1 MHLGGS
7 RGDNHLYD
15 HVAIGTK
22 DILMG
27 RKVYTIYTNNSYEYF
42 MITSVI
48 TYFVLN
54 AVHPYIQVLS
64 CDVMIYFHLQLKDL
78 KPKTESLKMINPKK
92 KNGFEY
98 SDQVSSDLSRQ
109 EVFVDMMAR
118 DYQGP
123 KPRSKPLKNN

>member
-1 MHLGGS
+1 MKKWSYAKLMTSALLLLFLSIILLAFHGGS

-27 RKVYTIYTNNSYEYF
+27 RK
-42 MITSVI
+42 
-48 TYFVLN
+48 
-54 AVHPYIQVLS
+54 
-64 CDVMIYFHLQLKDL
+64 LKDL

-98 SDQVSSDLSRQ
+98 SDQVSSDLSGQ